1 MREPGS
7 QLRSKLRSEE
17 MDSRGGTW
25 NSVCF
30 AIIYSEAYPSSAHN
44 EPKIFNLKN
53 ETLYHFW
60 FLRTWTICT
69 VHVIKMQMQQ
79 VPTTPDHPQLW
90 WEKGSQS
97 RPYWKYVVTWN
108 DTSPFYEAYKDNDS
122 YTNPQIKNKTKQKKP
137 PKARHRPLFTMN
149 KSVHKFSLQLKL
161 AGHFAVLS
169 TESCIYSTSVL
180 YSTLLPLCSDKKE
193 KGLC

>member
-1 MREPGS
+1 MTHCFLFLHTISWRHYINISKYMHNYNSIQNLFINLQKVFVCFGCYEKAQFQQCFKKYSLGYLFKMREPGS

-90 WEKGSQS
+90 
-97 RPYWKYVVTWN
+97 
-108 DTSPFYEAYKDNDS
+108 
-122 YTNPQIKNKTKQKKP
+122 
-137 PKARHRPLFTMN
+137 
-149 KSVHKFSLQLKL
+149 
-161 AGHFAVLS
+161 
-169 TESCIYSTSVL
+169 
-180 YSTLLPLCSDKKE
+180 
-193 KGLC
+193 